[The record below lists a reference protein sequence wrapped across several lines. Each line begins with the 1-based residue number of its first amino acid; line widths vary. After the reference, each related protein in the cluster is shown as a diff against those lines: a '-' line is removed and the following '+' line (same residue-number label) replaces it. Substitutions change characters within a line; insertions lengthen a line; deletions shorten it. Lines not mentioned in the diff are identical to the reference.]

1 MAERLLVVVLADAG
15 QHSLLVGFVLVS
27 AGVDLTD
34 QGVKVGVWTEGA
46 LRHQLLPA
54 CWTLLIPVNQ
64 RRYENYK
71 VTMQIYSLKSV

>member
-15 QHSLLVGFVLVS
+15 QHSLLMGFILIS

-34 QGVKVGVWTEGA
+34 QGVKVRVWPEGA

-54 CWTLLIPVNQ
+54 CWTLLIPVKQ
-64 RRYENYK
+64 R
-71 VTMQIYSLKSV
+71 SLKLAWSYELQL